1 MNLFREAENI
11 VKSIS
16 RDFGKELNQKFEM
29 ILNRNPHFQIISKI
43 KNILQFNGEMSEL
56 GQVKNQN
63 FAKYKFAPT
72 TPCDIE

>member
-1 MNLFREAENI
+1 MF
-11 VKSIS
+11 
-16 RDFGKELNQKFEM
+16 F
-29 ILNRNPHFQIISKI
+29 NRNPHFQIISKI